1 MTDPKENEKEE
12 KEKAIREVFE
22 TIDVDENGSLSLKEV
37 VLFLKGVM
45 DDISEENMRTIF
57 YNLDNNEDQ
66 IIDFEEFKVSSLA
79 RYIEYIYAGQYN
91 VMCYCH

>member
-79 RYIEYIYAGQYN
+79 RYLENTYAGQYN